1 MPNTIDDLT
10 NGVGRIGDFLGG
22 IFDTA
27 VDYGGK
33 AIDVLGKYNVFE
45 DNFRDVRDGN
55 IRTLNASAGSFPVEA
70 ANTPV
75 TGAVPSVSSSDFQKW
90 GLIVSVVGV
99 AIAIFAVMKK

>member
-1 MPNTIDDLT
+1 MSNTFDDLT

-45 DNFRDVRDGN
+45 DNFRDVRDGKV
-55 IRTLNASAGSFPVEA
+55 RTMQASAGSFPVPA
-70 ANTPV
+70 SNTPV
-75 TGAVPSVSSSDFQKW
+75 PTTNTQASSVSFQKW
-90 GLIVSVVGV
+90 GLIVSVIGVG
-99 AIAIFAVMKK
+99 IALFALVRK